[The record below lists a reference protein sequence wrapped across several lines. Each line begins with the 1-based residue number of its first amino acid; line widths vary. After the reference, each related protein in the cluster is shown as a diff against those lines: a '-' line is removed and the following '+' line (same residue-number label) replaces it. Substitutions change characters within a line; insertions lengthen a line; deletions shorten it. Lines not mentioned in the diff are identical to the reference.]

1 MSIISVGLLAEI
13 NVLHGGDDDRGG
25 PAEHDDAVDGFE
37 RRQEAPAAVKDHIAV
52 SQRGES
58 DRREVD
64 RLFESVNGI
73 ECLIS
78 GPPDASVTLYS
89 DSAAQSNF
97 PFP

>member
-1 MSIISVGLLAEI
+1 MSVGLPVEI
-13 NVLHGGDDDRGG
+13 NFLHGGDDDRGR
-25 PAEHDDAVDGFE
+25 PTEHDDAVDGFE
-37 RRQEAPAAVKDHIAV
+37 RRQEAPAAVKDHVVV

-58 DRREVD
+58 DCREVNY
-64 RLFESVNGI
+64 LFESVNGI

-78 GPPDASVTLYS
+78 GPPDASVTLYN